1 MTPASATGTLTKANV
16 LDTLLAGVGRGDAG
30 NRPDG
35 TKQTRTKGNN
45 CDDRSRAHAR
55 ARRPMLSFAK
65 VGRAGAGCFCHGA
78 TP

>member
-16 LDTLLAGVGRGDAG
+16 LDAWLASISTGDQG

-35 TKQTRTKGNN
+35 TKRTRTIANN
-45 CDDRSRAHAR
+45 CDDCSRAHAR

-65 VGRAGAGCFCHGA
+65 VGGAA
-78 TP
+78 RRWIAS